1 MQSFQSSDLSTPLR
15 EVPGAATRLMHS
27 PKLVNLN
34 VGGLTAVKC
43 SYVQQLSKETEIL
56 MLQELQKQGMQ
67 RLQWIVNVSLA
78 SGSQLTE
85 TDGISDRILKLFVK
99 LGGKRSHVL
108 VKTYAP
114 HCGHGQETYKKYL
127 KELKSKLNGVNK
139 RRLVL
144 VCGDFNTQVSRK
156 ELNVEGKLGPSHCT
170 NANGKLLVE
179 FLKENELTIF
189 NHLAVTGKKCSKNVE

>member
-1 MQSFQSSDLSTPLR
+1 
-15 EVPGAATRLMHS
+15 
-27 PKLVNLN
+27 
-34 VGGLTAVKC
+34 
-43 SYVQQLSKETEIL
+43 

-78 SGSQLTE
+78 SGRCFFSKLPEKAEGVATFLCDELSSQLTE

-127 KELKSKLNGVNK
+127 KELKLKLNGVNK

-170 NANGKLLVE
+170 NANGKLLVD
-179 FLKENELTIF
+179 F
-189 NHLAVTGKKCSKNVE
+189 